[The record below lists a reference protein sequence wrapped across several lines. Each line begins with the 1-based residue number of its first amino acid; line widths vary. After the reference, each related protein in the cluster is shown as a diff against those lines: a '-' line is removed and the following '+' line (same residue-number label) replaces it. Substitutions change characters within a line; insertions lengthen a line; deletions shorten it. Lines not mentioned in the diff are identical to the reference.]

1 MIPDEAILD
10 AIRWHIGEN
19 GYSPSVRE
27 LCAALGITSPSA
39 MKYRLDRLREKGL
52 VTFDRY
58 KQRTLRLTEKGEK
71 SCN

>member
-1 MIPDEAILD
+1 MIPDEEILE
-10 AIRWHIGEN
+10 AIRRHIGEN

-27 LCAALGITSPSA
+27 LGAALGIKSPSA

-58 KQRTLRLTEKGEK
+58 KPRTIRVVD
-71 SCN
+71 SND

>member
-1 MIPDEAILD
+1 MISDEAILE
-10 AIRWHIGEN
+10 AIRCHIGEN

-27 LCAALGITSPSA
+27 LGAALGIKSPSA

-58 KQRTLRLTEKGEK
+58 KPRTIRVVD
-71 SCN
+71 CND